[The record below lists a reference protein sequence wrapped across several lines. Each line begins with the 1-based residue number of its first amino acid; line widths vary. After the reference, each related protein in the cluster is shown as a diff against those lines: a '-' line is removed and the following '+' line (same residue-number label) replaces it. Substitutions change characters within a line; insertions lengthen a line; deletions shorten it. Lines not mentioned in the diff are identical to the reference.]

1 MRSARPSRLPH
12 QRNHVWPGQYAVVFF
27 IAVNI
32 RKFVLRAAR
41 LDDLV
46 GLGSLSPRAAT
57 FLDASVRAGLNIL
70 IAGSTQAGKTTLLTR
85 IRE

>member
-1 MRSARPSRLPH
+1 MPRECSGAQLTDIRFRA
-12 QRNHVWPGQYAVVFF
+12 VVAGQDAVVFF
-27 IAVNI
+27 TAVNI
-32 RKFVLRAAR
+32 RKFVLHAAR

-70 IAGSTQAGKTTLLTR
+70 RVNQGGSKPPH
-85 IRE
+85 